1 MVITHTGN
9 GAGGELAQR
18 RLHGNDACGQHLSQ
32 GETQQNAQEKAGI
45 SISSLKLLL
54 LLYSLLSVSAA
65 GVAGAVNAAHVSAVL
80 GTCCCSQNLPKIH
93 FTASTQVSNR

>member
-18 RLHGNDACGQHLSQ
+18 RLHGNDACREHLSH
-32 GETQQNAQEKAGI
+32 GETQQKAQGKAGI

-54 LLYSLLSVSAA
+54 LLYSPLSLSAA
-65 GVAGAVNAAHVSAVL
+65 GVTGAVNAVHVCAVL
-80 GTCCCSQNLPKIH
+80 GTCCCSQNLPKID
-93 FTASTQVSNR
+93 FTTSPQVSNR